1 MSYKSLLKRVNN
13 KSLFSINN
21 DFISKMKTKYNKI
34 TVSDY
39 IIQRLLYKK
48 IDTAFGYNGGAAL
61 PFFDSISKN
70 GEFNVIINRHEQNSG
85 HAAEAYGKIKKN
97 IGVIIT
103 TSGPGFTN
111 IITPIQDAYSDG
123 RPLLCISSQVNSYT
137 LDTDAFQECDAIS
150 ITKSCVKDNYLV
162 KTSDNFPNILEY
174 MINLCENPRAGPVHI
189 DICKD
194 VFNQYV
200 DLFNIFTHKTPYIE
214 EYSSLILHI
223 NNLKKI
229 VDCQESFHE
238 LYYKIIK
245 SKYPVLIVGAGAIND
260 YKEIREFSKNYQIP
274 VVSTL
279 HGLGVIDEYDEL
291 SLKMLGMHGT
301 YQANMAVMNSDLI
314 IGLGNRYDDR
324 TVGKK
329 DEFALNARYNY
340 GIVHI
345 DNSEIQI
352 QKIIKYINPTL
363 SIKTDTK
370 TIINYLNT
378 KHRILKVNINRNNWK
393 NRVKTWEKSFNLD
406 YDNTIYGTTFSSN
419 YIIEILSVILKNRED
434 YILTTGVGSH
444 QMIVAQYFRH
454 RYPNKL
460 ITSGSL
466 GTMGTGLPFAIG
478 AQIAA
483 PDSQVILIDGDA
495 SFTMSSNELAT
506 ICEYN
511 LPIKIFIMN
520 DRKLKMVDYWQEL
533 FYNNNKTASSFKY
546 TPKFDKLGEAYG
558 IKSYFCDNKYLVED
572 ILKDALSYNG
582 PALINFKI
590 DESYCLPF
598 VPSNT
603 PLDKMITV

>member
-1 MSYKSLLKRVNN
+1 MSYISLFNRVKNNSLFTVNN
-13 KSLFSINN
+13 N
-21 DFISKMKTKYNKI
+21 FISKLKTKYTKV

-39 IIQRLLYKK
+39 IIERLLYKN
-48 IDTAFGYNGGAAL
+48 INTAFGYNGGAAL
-61 PFFDSISKN
+61 PFFDTISKN
-70 GEFNVIINRHEQNSG
+70 NEFNVIINRHEQNSG
-85 HAAEAYGKIKKN
+85 HAAEAHGKIKKN
-97 IGVIIT
+97 IGVVIT

-111 IITPIQDAYSDG
+111 VITPIQDAYSDG

-162 KTSDNFPNILEY
+162 KTSVNFPNILEY
-174 MINLCENPRAGPVHI
+174 MINLCESPRSGPVHI

-194 VFNQYV
+194 VFTQE
-200 DLFNIFTHKTPYIE
+200 LELTNIFTYEEALYKEESNLLQYI
-214 EYSSLILHI
+214 
-223 NNLKKI
+223 KKMHNI
-229 VDCQESFHE
+229 VDNHDS
-238 LYYKIIK
+238 YYKLYDKLINSK
-245 SKYPVLIVGAGAIND
+245 SPVLIVGAGSIND
-260 YKEIREFSKNYQIP
+260 YEAIREFAEKFQIP

-279 HGLGVIDEYDEL
+279 HGLGIMDEYNEL

-301 YQANMAVMNSDLI
+301 YQANMAVMNSDLL

-329 DEFALNARYNY
+329 DDFALNARNNY

-345 DNSEIQI
+345 DNSYKQLEKIQ
-352 QKIIKYINPTL
+352 KYINPSM
-363 SIKTDTK
+363 SIKSDTK
-370 TIINYLNT
+370 NLIKYLNDKYDLLSPNIDRT
-378 KHRILKVNINRNNWK
+378 QWKNQINRWK
-393 NRVKTWEKSFNLD
+393 KSFYLD

-419 YIIEILSVILKNRED
+419 YIIEMLSFILKNKDD

-444 QMIVAQYFRH
+444 QMIVAQYFNHRH
-454 RYPNKL
+454 PNKL

-478 AQIAA
+478 AQIAD
-483 PDSQVILIDGDA
+483 PNSQVILIDGDA

-533 FYNNNKTASSFKY
+533 FYNNNKVASSFKY
-546 TPKFDKLGEAYG
+546 TPKFDKLGDAYG
-558 IKSYFCDNKYLVED
+558 IKNYFCDNKYFVED
-572 ILKDALSYNG
+572 ILKDALNYNG
-582 PALINFKI
+582 PAIINFKI